1 MTITL
6 FISILTF
13 GSVENVLLTEAIK
26 KAYENAGKE
35 YSANVVALVDAAVI
49 GGLGTAATYM
59 LMNIPWTINNILCLA
74 IMIVTVWVGSMVGY
88 DKVIQLV
95 KQISEITPKNK
106 DVEDKKED

>member
-6 FISILTF
+6 FVSILTF
-13 GSVENVLLTEAIK
+13 GSVANVLLTEAVK

-35 YSANVVALVDAAVI
+35 YSANIVALIDAAVI

-59 LMNIPWTINNILCLA
+59 LMNIPWTINNIICLA

-95 KQISEITPKNK
+95 KQISEAAPKKKIENK
-106 DVEDKKED
+106 EGE